1 MDVAEVRDQLA
12 RINGIAERSELICS
26 DYWLARAVAEGVI
39 HRVACGRYA
48 LPGIA
53 SAERAALSAGGVL
66 SHGSAAVAY
75 GWSVLVPPARPQ
87 VMVPRGRKLT
97 TGRVAADVRWGVLS
111 DAERKARLTT
121 PLRTVVDCCRTLP
134 FVEALGIA
142 DAALRSGAVGPEE
155 LIAAAQRHRGPG
167 RAQVLRVAR
176 HASPGAANA
185 FESGMRAIL
194 LDIPQFRMSVQVVI
208 GEPGRFVGRVDLAD
222 VELGVVVECDG
233 YETHGTRQGFRKDRA
248 RYAGLGM
255 LDWIVFTYVWE
266 DVATTPEATRAEL
279 QRWAE
284 RQVARYPRGRA
295 GDVQ

>member
-111 DAERKARLTT
+111 DAEREARLTT

-142 DAALRSGAVGPEE
+142 AGRESSAGALFVAGTVGKRYYGSWTVTRSSDRGLTWQVVDTSSWVPKSLSSTSRARKVVAGSSGTVPPSRWRSNSAIYTWWDASSRARALNR
-155 LIAAAQRHRGPG
+155 AAA
-167 RAQVLRVAR
+167 
-176 HASPGAANA
+176 S
-185 FESGMRAIL
+185 
-194 LDIPQFRMSVQVVI
+194 
-208 GEPGRFVGRVDLAD
+208 
-222 VELGVVVECDG
+222 
-233 YETHGTRQGFRKDRA
+233 
-248 RYAGLGM
+248 
-255 LDWIVFTYVWE
+255 
-266 DVATTPEATRAEL
+266 
-279 QRWAE
+279 AE
-284 RQVARYPRGRA
+284 RAPAAAFSYRVLMRVSYKAA
-295 GDVQ
+295 VFNAS